1 MSKRPL
7 TASTPAEPGDRVR
20 LTAEFERTQLLGILF
35 GEFDRNL
42 VAIENRLG
50 VYISARGNRVQ
61 IEGEA
66 EAAARARDVLTDLY
80 DRIEKGQEVDAGMV
94 DGVIAMQAQPTL
106 AGIIRHDKDEPPTVM
121 IRTRKK
127 TIVPRAPSQVP
138 YMQALARDE
147 VIFALG
153 PAGTG
158 KTYLAV
164 AQAVAQLITGSV
176 QRLILSRPAVEAGE
190 KLGFLPGDM
199 KEKVDPYLRPLYD
212 ALYDMMKPENVE
224 RCITSGIIEVA
235 PLAFMRGRTLANAV
249 VILDEAQNTTSM
261 QMKMFL
267 TRLGENSKMIV
278 TGDPTQVDL
287 PRGEKSGLIEAVH
300 LLDGVEGVHVSRF
313 NDKDVVRHA
322 LVGRIV
328 RAYEADAQRRLAE
341 KDRDTEGL
349 QRTLGTL
356 PRS

>member
-1 MSKRPL
+1 MSKRPM
-7 TASTPAEPGDRVR
+7 TAAAPAEPGDRVR

-94 DGVIAMQAQPTL
+94 DGVIAMSAQPTL
-106 AGIIRHDKDEPPTVM
+106 DGIIRHDVNEAPTVM

-138 YMQALARDE
+138 YMQALARDD

-212 ALYDMMKPENVE
+212 ALYDMMPGDKVE
-224 RCITSGIIEVA
+224 RAITAGVIEIA
-235 PLAFMRGRTLANAV
+235 PLAFMRGRTLANAA
-249 VILDEAQNTTSM
+249 VILDEAQNTTQM

-267 TRLGENSKMIV
+267 TRLGENSRMII
-278 TGDPTQVDL
+278 TGDPSQVDL
-287 PRGEKSGLIEAVH
+287 PRGVTSGLVEALSILEGV
-300 LLDGVEGVHVSRF
+300 DGVVTCRF
-313 NDKDVVRHA
+313 RGADVVRHP
-322 LVGRIV
+322 LVQRIV
-328 RAYEADAQRRLAE
+328 EAYDKRIYPKADGDA
-341 KDRDTEGL
+341 
-349 QRTLGTL
+349 
-356 PRS
+356 